1 MSSKLNNIQI
11 GFIGFGKFA
20 EKHQN
25 TIEKFKN
32 AKLKNI
38 LKRKKISLKG
48 FTVFTNINAFK
59 KFHYDI
65 ILIITPAKS
74 HFKIFKQI
82 YKNINKIVIEKPLFS
97 KSSEYDEFI
106 SLKDTKDNLIVNYSE
121 LFNKNFHIYNK
132 ISKKKKILR
141 AKLEFG
147 IKQVVKDKLFYISE
161 WLPHPLSMLFM
172 IFKNIDLHDISY
184 ISHDNKFF
192 KVKIGLSS
200 ENILIDL
207 IISNNFEPKKRQIKI
222 YTKDNKTIFY
232 SSATNDP
239 IKINNKKMEC
249 FDSQETLYNLWN
261 YVLYTKNKSY
271 FDKFQKNLFHNKII
285 KLSDKILKNIE
296 DEFKKISFKKK
307 PFRK

>member
-20 EKHQN
+20 EKHQI
-25 TIEKFKN
+25 TIEKFEN
-32 AKLKNI
+32 AKLNNI

-48 FTVFTNINAFK
+48 FKVFTNINTFK

-65 ILIITPAKS
+65 ILIITPAIS

-106 SLKDTKDNLIVNYSE
+106 SLKYTKDNLIVNYSE
-121 LFNKNFHIYNK
+121 LFNKNFHIYYK
-132 ISKKKKILR
+132 IIKKKKILR
-141 AKLEFG
+141 VQLEFG
-147 IKQVVKDKLFYISE
+147 IQQKVKDKLFYISE

-172 IFKNIDLHDISY
+172 IFKNIDLYNVSY
-184 ISHDNKFF
+184 IPHDNKFF
-192 KVKIGLSS
+192 EVKIGLRS

-207 IISNNFEPKKRQIKI
+207 FISNNFEPKKRQIKI
-222 YTKDNKTIFY
+222 HTKDNKIIYY

-239 IKINNKKMEC
+239 IKINNKKIEC
-249 FDSQETLYNLWN
+249 FDNQETLYNLWN
-261 YVLYTKNKSY
+261 YVLYKKNKSY
-271 FDKFQKNLFHNKII
+271 FDKFQNNLFHKKII
-285 KLSDKILKNIE
+285 KLSNKIVKNIE

-307 PFRK
+307 PYRK